1 MILLDF
7 IEILPF
13 CAWFSHRGDIT
24 RYVLVN
30 TWNIQNEY
38 QLFPIWN
45 TFLKLTNYLSL
56 LDLQSLVDLCT
67 LPESI
72 GKRRPHK

>member
-1 MILLDF
+1 MMLLDF

-13 CAWFSHRGDIT
+13 CAWFSHRGDVI

-38 QLFPIWN
+38 QLFPVLN